1 MSALVNAFWILAT
14 CFLLAMLAV
23 VFIIGAACLE
33 KAQAEERENQARIAE
48 TSAKLSVDGYSRHE
62 LSRITA
68 QVMRN
73 DRKRPRNVSNRPGN
87 WTIA

>member
-14 CFLLAMLAV
+14 CFLLALLAIV
-23 VFIIGAACLE
+23 LIIGAACLE
-33 KAQAEERENQARIAE
+33 KAQAEDREKQARIAE

-68 QVMRN
+68 QIMRN
-73 DRKRPRNVSNRPGN
+73 DRKRPHNVSNRPGN

>member
-14 CFLLAMLAV
+14 CFLLAMLAIV
-23 VFIIGAACLE
+23 LVIGAVCLE
-33 KAQAEERENQARIAE
+33 KEQSEEREKQARIAE
-48 TSAKLSVDGYSRHE
+48 ASAKLSFDGYSRRE

>member
-14 CFLLAMLAV
+14 CFLLAMLAI
-23 VFIIGAACLE
+23 VFVIGTVCLE
-33 KAQAEERENQARIAE
+33 KAQSEEREKQARMAE
-48 TSAKLSVDGYSRHE
+48 ASAKLSVDGYSRHE

-73 DRKRPRNVSNRPGN
+73 DRKRPHNVSNRPGN

>member
-14 CFLLAMLAV
+14 CFLLALLAIV
-23 VFIIGAACLE
+23 LIIGAACLE
-33 KAQAEERENQARIAE
+33 KAQLEEREKQARIAE
-48 TSAKLSVDGYSRHE
+48 ASAKLSVDGYSRHE

-68 QVMRN
+68 QIMRN
-73 DRKRPRNVSNRPGN
+73 DRKRPHNVSNRPGN

>member
-23 VFIIGAACLE
+23 VLIIGAACLE
-33 KAQAEERENQARIAE
+33 KAQTEEREKQARIAE
-48 TSAKLSVDGYSRHE
+48 ASAKLSVDGYSRHE

-68 QVMRN
+68 QAMRN
-73 DRKRPRNVSNRPGN
+73 DRKRPHNVSNRPGN